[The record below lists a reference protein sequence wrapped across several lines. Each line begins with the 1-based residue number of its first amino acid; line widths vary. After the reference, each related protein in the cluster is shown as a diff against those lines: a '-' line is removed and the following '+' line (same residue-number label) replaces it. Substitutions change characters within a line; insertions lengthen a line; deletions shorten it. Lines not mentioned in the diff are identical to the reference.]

1 MVVRSS
7 DNLDISVYDDFFPID
22 IQKEIFHKLMTSHAW
37 SYTGGG
43 EISRF
48 WHVDGLE
55 NDDYFSSF
63 LYDKICQNLNK
74 KFSAFSRIYA
84 NGQTSCQYG
93 VPHIDDGDM
102 TFLYYPNLEWQLTWQ
117 GGLFFI
123 KNKNHPGEFTI
134 FPSYV
139 PHYTTR
145 HYSFIP
151 RITLAMDFSLLY
163 PFEMVDRRQ
172 NWVML

>member
-74 KFSAFSRIYA
+74 KFSRFGRIYA

-93 VPHIDDGDM
+93 VPHTDDGDM
-102 TFLYYPNLEWQLTWQ
+102 TFIYYPNFEWRLVWQ
-117 GGLFFI
+117 GGLIFI
-123 KNKNHPGEFTI
+123 KKDEIYKTI
-134 FPSYV
+134 TYKPNRAVLFPAKIT
-139 PHYTTR
+139 HYADAPSR
-145 HYSFIP
+145 FYNGL
-151 RITLAMDFSLLY
+151 RISLAYKLW
-163 PFEMVDRRQ
+163 
-172 NWVML
+172 N

>member
-84 NGQTSCQYG
+84 NGQTSCQYA

-123 KNKNHPGEFTI
+123 KNNEIYKTI
-134 FPSYV
+134 TYKPNRAVLFPAKIK
-139 PHYTTR
+139 HYADAPSR
-145 HYSFIP
+145 LYNEL
-151 RITLAMDFSLLY
+151 RISLAYKLW
-163 PFEMVDRRQ
+163 
-172 NWVML
+172 N

>member
-123 KNKNHPGEFTI
+123 KNNEIYKTI
-134 FPSYV
+134 TYKRNRAVLFPAKIK
-139 PHYTTR
+139 HYADAPSR
-145 HYSFIP
+145 LYNEL
-151 RITLAMDFSLLY
+151 RISLAYKLW
-163 PFEMVDRRQ
+163 
-172 NWVML
+172 N

>member
-123 KNKNHPGEFTI
+123 KNNEIYKTI
-134 FPSYV
+134 TYKPNRAVLFPAKIK
-139 PHYTTR
+139 HYADAPSR
-145 HYSFIP
+145 LYNEL
-151 RITLAMDFSLLY
+151 RISLAYKLW
-163 PFEMVDRRQ
+163 
-172 NWVML
+172 N

>member
-123 KNKNHPGEFTI
+123 KNNEIYKTI
-134 FPSYV
+134 TYKPNRAVLFPAKIK
-139 PHYTTR
+139 HYADAPSR
-145 HYSFIP
+145 FYNGL
-151 RITLAMDFSLLY
+151 RISLAYKLW
-163 PFEMVDRRQ
+163 
-172 NWVML
+172 N

>member
-74 KFSAFSRIYA
+74 KFSTFSRIYA

-123 KNKNHPGEFTI
+123 KNNEIYKTI
-134 FPSYV
+134 TYKPNRAVLFPAKIK
-139 PHYTTR
+139 HYADAPSR
-145 HYSFIP
+145 LYNEL
-151 RITLAMDFSLLY
+151 RISLAYKLW
-163 PFEMVDRRQ
+163 
-172 NWVML
+172 N

>member
-102 TFLYYPNLEWQLTWQ
+102 TFLYYPNLEWKLIWQ
-117 GGLFFI
+117 SVFI
-123 KNKNHPGEFTI
+123 F
-134 FPSYV
+134 Y
-139 PHYTTR
+139 
-145 HYSFIP
+145 
-151 RITLAMDFSLLY
+151 
-163 PFEMVDRRQ
+163 
-172 NWVML
+172 

>member
-1 MVVRSS
+1 MVVRSLDKS
-7 DNLDISVYDDFFPID
+7 DISVYDDFFPID

-123 KNKNHPGEFTI
+123 KNNEIYKTI
-134 FPSYV
+134 TYKPNRAVLFPAKIK
-139 PHYTTR
+139 HYADAPSR
-145 HYSFIP
+145 LYNEL
-151 RITLAMDFSLLY
+151 RISLAYKLW
-163 PFEMVDRRQ
+163 
-172 NWVML
+172 N

>member
-123 KNKNHPGEFTI
+123 KNNEIYKTI
-134 FPSYV
+134 TYKPNRAVLFPAKIT
-139 PHYTTR
+139 HYADAPSR
-145 HYSFIP
+145 FYNGL
-151 RITLAMDFSLLY
+151 RISLAYKLW
-163 PFEMVDRRQ
+163 
-172 NWVML
+172 N

>member
-7 DNLDISVYDDFFPID
+7 DNLDISDYDDFFPID

-93 VPHIDDGDM
+93 VPHTDDGDM

-123 KNKNHPGEFTI
+123 KNNEIYKTI
-134 FPSYV
+134 TYKPNRAVLFPAKIK
-139 PHYTTR
+139 HYADAPSR
-145 HYSFIP
+145 LYNEL
-151 RITLAMDFSLLY
+151 RISLAYKLW
-163 PFEMVDRRQ
+163 
-172 NWVML
+172 N

>member
-1 MVVRSS
+1 MVVSSS

-123 KNKNHPGEFTI
+123 KNNEIYKTI
-134 FPSYV
+134 TYKPNRAVLFPAKIK
-139 PHYTTR
+139 HYADAPSR
-145 HYSFIP
+145 LYNEL
-151 RITLAMDFSLLY
+151 RISLAYKLW
-163 PFEMVDRRQ
+163 
-172 NWVML
+172 N

>member
-74 KFSAFSRIYA
+74 KYSAFSRIYA

-123 KNKNHPGEFTI
+123 KNNEIYKTI
-134 FPSYV
+134 TYKPNRAVLFPAKIK
-139 PHYTTR
+139 HYADAPSR
-145 HYSFIP
+145 LYNEL
-151 RITLAMDFSLLY
+151 RISLAYKLW
-163 PFEMVDRRQ
+163 
-172 NWVML
+172 N